1 MIRAAGQAALSSSLV
16 RQDLLPMVVGYVLVM
31 SALAAGLLILRRTGG
46 TAAPGARR
54 EPGTAAGPAGTS
66 AAAPSRRGWLRL
78 IRHLVTTSV
87 GGYLTL
93 MAVVVAYYYA
103 VTRIGG
109 NFIESAF
116 TGCALLLGLSCPVFL
131 AASWL
136 TERWH
141 QRKAARG
148 PHPRRV
154 RIGRRHA

>member
-1 MIRAAGQAALSSSLV
+1 M
-16 RQDLLPMVVGYVLVM
+16 MVGYVLVM
-31 SALAAGLLILRRTGG
+31 SALAAGLLILRRTRD
-46 TAAPGARR
+46 TATPGASQ
-54 EPGTAAGPAGTS
+54 EPGTAASPAGIG

-93 MAVVVAYYYA
+93 MAVVIAYYYG
-103 VTRIGG
+103 VTRVAG

-116 TGCALLLGLSCPVFL
+116 TGCALLLGLSCPAFL

-141 QRKAARG
+141 KHKAIRG
-148 PHPRRV
+148 PHPRR
-154 RIGRRHA
+154 IGTDRRP

>member
-1 MIRAAGQAALSSSLV
+1 
-16 RQDLLPMVVGYVLVM
+16 MVVGYVLVM

-46 TAAPGARR
+46 TATPGASR
-54 EPGTAAGPAGTS
+54 EPGTAASPAGTG
-66 AAAPSRRGWLRL
+66 AAAPSGRGWLRL
-78 IRHLVTTSV
+78 IRHLVTTSA

-93 MAVVVAYYYA
+93 MAVLIAYYYG
-103 VTRIGG
+103 VMRVGG

-141 QRKAARG
+141 QHKATRG